1 MELAADVP
9 NNIDTHSKLDPE
21 NKSNEEEAQK
31 EGGDDNETE
40 ESKK

>member
-1 MELAADVP
+1 MELAENP
-9 NNIDTHSKLDPE
+9 DTNSKLDPE